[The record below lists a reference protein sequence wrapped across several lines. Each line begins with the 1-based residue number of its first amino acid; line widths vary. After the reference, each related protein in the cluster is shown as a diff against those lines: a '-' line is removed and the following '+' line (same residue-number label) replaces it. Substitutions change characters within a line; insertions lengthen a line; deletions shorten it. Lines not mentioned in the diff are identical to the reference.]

1 MLGRLLDL
9 RFAAVARVPSLTY
22 GLQVPI
28 QHLGS
33 YLEQQVSA
41 AWRPAHLLFLNE
53 ALGEQLIDGGLH
65 ESGRYPFAASIP
77 RAIIHNAARVIGHVR
92 AELVECASQLL
103 QRDRRGSAGIA
114 TRLAGLLS
122 DCREADEQWKVEVGE
137 KTAPWGIS
145 VSSVEI
151 RDVAIPVELQN
162 AMSRQA
168 QADREKQAR
177 LILGSA
183 EAAIAGTFVATA
195 LPCRVITISSPA
207 SARSIR

>member
-1 MLGRLLDL
+1 
-9 RFAAVARVPSLTY
+9 
-22 GLQVPI
+22 
-28 QHLGS
+28 
-33 YLEQQVSA
+33 
-41 AWRPAHLLFLNE
+41 
-53 ALGEQLIDGGLH
+53 
-65 ESGRYPFAASIP
+65 
-77 RAIIHNAARVIGHVR
+77 
-92 AELVECASQLL
+92 
-103 QRDRRGSAGIA
+103 
-114 TRLAGLLS
+114 
-122 DCREADEQWKVEVGE
+122 
-137 KTAPWGIS
+137 